1 MNILTHKQDQ
11 LEPDYKNWEVLLK
24 LKYENAFLI
33 LKLQL
38 PVFWL
43 WFWRLCNY
51 TKTGVC
57 ERSHHLKF
65 Y

>member
-33 LKLQL
+33 LKLSEVLDGFKQKS
-38 PVFWL
+38 
-43 WFWRLCNY
+43 RI
-51 TKTGVC
+51 K
-57 ERSHHLKF
+57 
-65 Y
+65 